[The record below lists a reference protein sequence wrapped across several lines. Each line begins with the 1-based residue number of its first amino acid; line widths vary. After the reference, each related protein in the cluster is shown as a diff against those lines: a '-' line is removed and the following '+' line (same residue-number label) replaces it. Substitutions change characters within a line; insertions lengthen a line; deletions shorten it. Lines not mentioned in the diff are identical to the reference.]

1 MSLYLNC
8 KSCGREFS
16 AGVDKPPPESR
27 PHECTHCHAA
37 PVYEPADFSVPVGYS
52 QSEIDSISH
61 HG

>member
-1 MSLYLNC
+1 MSLYLMC

-16 AGVDKPPPESR
+16 AGVDAPPPEPR

-37 PVYEPADFSVPVGYS
+37 PVYEPPDFRTPPGYAPHELDSV
-52 QSEIDSISH
+52 SE